1 MNARIAPSILSAD
14 FANLES
20 ELESIDN
27 ADMIHVDIMDGHFV
41 PNMTFG
47 IPVLQ
52 RISQVTN
59 VPLDVHLMIEN
70 PEEWAVDYA
79 EFAHSVTFHYESTD
93 NPTSVIELIRST
105 GKKVSMAVKP
115 ATPFSATTRFLH
127 ELDMLLVMTVEPGF
141 GGQGL
146 IPETLDKVREAFSF
160 RNSNG
165 LSYEIQVDGGV
176 TTENIQELS
185 VAGADTFVAGT
196 AVFSAI
202 DRHASIEKLRSLAS
216 TV

>member
-1 MNARIAPSILSAD
+1 MKARIAPSILSAD

-20 ELESIDN
+20 ELKTIEN

-47 IPVLQ
+47 LPVLK
-52 RISQVTN
+52 RISQVTT

-70 PEEWAVDYA
+70 PEKWAVNYA
-79 EFAHSVTFHYESTD
+79 EFAYSLTFHYESTD
-93 NPTSVIELIRST
+93 NPSSVIELIRST
-105 GKKVSMAVKP
+105 GKRVSMAVKP
-115 ATPFSATTRFLH
+115 GTPFSATTGLLH

-146 IPETLDKVREAFSF
+146 IPQTLEKVREAFSF

-185 VAGADTFVAGT
+185 AAGADTFVAGT

-202 DRHASIEKLRSLAS
+202 DRHSSIEKLRLLAS